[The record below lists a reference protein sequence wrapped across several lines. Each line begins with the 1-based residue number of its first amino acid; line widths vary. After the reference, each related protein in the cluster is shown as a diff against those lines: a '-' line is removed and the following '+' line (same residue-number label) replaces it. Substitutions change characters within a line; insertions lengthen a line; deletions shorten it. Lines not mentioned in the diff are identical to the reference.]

1 MKAKR
6 TLLPVLLLLLA
17 LAAAGLFVLRD
28 AAMLYHGPVTER
40 EQEYYVNKLSR
51 RAFAGSWLW
60 DGDPDHMTV
69 TVPDKINGVAVT
81 ALGGYYGRGV
91 PVRFG
96 VTLPEAYRSTLEP
109 SPDIPLAE
117 ELVFTVEL
125 GKSVTEI
132 HAADTGYDTVA
143 VGTGA
148 AVARY
153 HVSYRYVCDAENP
166 VFYAEDG
173 VLYRRDDGRPALS

>member
-1 MKAKR
+1 M
-6 TLLPVLLLLLA
+6 
-17 LAAAGLFVLRD
+17 
-28 AAMLYHGPVTER
+28 
-40 EQEYYVNKLSR
+40 
-51 RAFAGSWLW
+51 
-60 DGDPDHMTV
+60 
-69 TVPDKINGVAVT
+69 
-81 ALGGYYGRGV
+81 
-91 PVRFG
+91 
-96 VTLPEAYRSTLEP
+96 
-109 SPDIPLAE
+109 
-117 ELVFTVEL
+117 FTVEL

-132 HAADTGYDTVA
+132 HAADTGYDTVV